1 MNRIHRVWMTELCG
15 ACRFAQFIDSQ
26 DGLDEIMDITFSQ
39 RKIRSADLTDQVASA
54 GAIELPEAASS
65 RSGNGVL
72 ENGGESMPPL
82 SGVPV
87 MLEKHKSA
95 ALLQVPGKS
104 LVSLPTFEFKVPK
117 AVLPSTTA
125 GAENANHN
133 SGGPTHNSGRSML
146 STDVEVPIGFGS
158 STNLP
163 KDVQEN
169 SGENQN
175 FFAFEVQ
182 SMDADVTGSE
192 SLQLDWK
199 NQSSSALQGTME
211 ADTKKRSE
219 AIVEKVTAL
228 AVVLA
233 SCVV

>member
-1 MNRIHRVWMTELCG
+1 MTELCG

-39 RKIRSADLTDQVASA
+39 RKIRSADLTNQVASA

-82 SGVPV
+82 SGVPIT
-87 MLEKHKSA
+87 LEKQKSA

-146 STDVEVPIGFGS
+146 SSDVEVPIGFDS

-169 SGENQN
+169 SGENQK

-182 SMDADVTGSE
+182 PMDGDVTGSE

-199 NQSSSALQGTME
+199 NQSSSALQGTIE

>member
-1 MNRIHRVWMTELCG
+1 MG

-39 RKIRSADLTDQVASA
+39 RKIRSADLTNQVASA
-54 GAIELPEAASS
+54 GAIELPEASS

-82 SGVPV
+82 SGVPIT
-87 MLEKHKSA
+87 LEKHKSA
-95 ALLQVPGKS
+95 ALLEVPGKS

-133 SGGPTHNSGRSML
+133 SGGPTHNNGRSML
-146 STDVEVPIGFGS
+146 CSDVEVPIGFGS
-158 STNLP
+158 STNSP

-169 SGENQN
+169 SGENEK

-199 NQSSSALQGTME
+199 NQSSSALQGTIE